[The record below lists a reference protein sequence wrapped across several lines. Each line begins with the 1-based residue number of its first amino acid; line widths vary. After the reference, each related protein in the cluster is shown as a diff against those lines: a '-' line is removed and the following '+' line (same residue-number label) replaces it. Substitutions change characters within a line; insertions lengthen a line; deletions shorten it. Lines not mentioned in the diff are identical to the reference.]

1 MNYLDLFSGLGGFAI
16 GAYWAGMKF
25 DKHYFS
31 EIEPYAVKLYQQRF
45 PDAIPLG
52 DIKEIDCEK
61 LAVPDGT
68 RIAQQEG
75 SKPDERGRPINGS
88 QEMANTEREHGDN
101 GRYGSGAVCRERS
114 GEAVV
119 PGSDWI
125 ITGGFPCQDISV
137 AGKGEGISGSRS
149 GLWFEY
155 WRVIRELRPR
165 FAIIE
170 NVAMLTNRG
179 LDVVLSSLA
188 EIGYDAEWQD
198 IRAEDMGAPHRRERI
213 WIVAYPERD
222 GRRSWRPECERQQG
236 WIASNGTSGEVADTS
251 RTVSESGARRRG
263 VRESHTGID
272 GSHWAAITGL
282 GGIASRIHPWV
293 DGWEDGVP
301 RLASKVPH
309 RVDRLRGLGNSV
321 VPQIAEVLFRQIKEG

>member
-31 EIEPYAVKLYQQRF
+31 EVEPYAVKLYQQRF

-61 LAVPDGT
+61 L
-68 RIAQQEG
+68 
-75 SKPDERGRPINGS
+75 
-88 QEMANTEREHGDN
+88 ANTEREHGDN

-125 ITGGFPCQDISV
+125 ITGGFPCTDISV
-137 AGKGEGISGSRS
+137 AGKGAGIIEGKQSS
-149 GLWFEY
+149 LWFEY

-301 RLASKVPH
+301 RLAHKVPH

-321 VPQIAEVLFRQIKEG
+321 VPQIPELLFRRIKCLLEPMQ